1 LNQAADSRCSV
12 YEQVRE
18 QEYQSVPC
26 RKDSKISARHGKK
39 GAPSE
44 RMMRIYLGHINR
56 NVERSEL
63 LLHISRHLDLDLG
76 ELRNLYFPS
85 ALQGNRGFAFVDVP
99 RRALK
104 KLERLASTQVRGR
117 RLAVEEAK
125 PGMRLSLDQEGIE
138 TEIQDHPED
147 FDDAAQQDEVVSCA
161 RHDIDNTNVLDV
173 HFHAHQAK

>member
-1 LNQAADSRCSV
+1 
-12 YEQVRE
+12 
-18 QEYQSVPC
+18 
-26 RKDSKISARHGKK
+26 
-39 GAPSE
+39 
-44 RMMRIYLGHINR
+44 MRIYLGHINR

-104 KLERLASTQVRGR
+104 KLDRLASTQVRGR

-125 PGMRLSLDQEGIE
+125 PGMRLGLDQEGIE
-138 TEIQDHPED
+138 TETQEHPED
-147 FDDAAQQDEVVSCA
+147 SDDAAQQDEVINCA
-161 RHDIDNTNVLDV
+161 RHNIDSTNVIDV
-173 HFHAHQAK
+173 QFHAHQAK